1 MMKAARRRPVYASD
15 VRSLGGVVR
24 VVTARDRVDGAGF
37 YRLSFVS
44 RGGDLTWQ
52 GPPIEDEAVA
62 AAAGRSLAD
71 FVGAELACLT

>member
-1 MMKAARRRPVYASD
+1 MTRAVRKRPVFASD

-24 VVTARDRVDGAGF
+24 VVPGRDRVDGVEF

-52 GPPIEDEAVA
+52 GPPIDDEAVA

-71 FVGAELACLT
+71 FVGADLA